1 MAESNPVTGS
11 RDDLRA
17 DTSRCLRM
25 RFSQSSCRRCL
36 EICPHGAV
44 TLDGGLSIKSPQ
56 CRGCLLCTTVCP
68 VGALEAR
75 SDFSLSLAQ
84 LSKLPESILGC
95 VRTKESS
102 HATLA
107 CLGGLA
113 EEHLLAL
120 YQTPAGRLTLNLSL
134 CRDCPNRPMIIVLR
148 QRMDAL
154 LAAGLSG
161 SHGPVAL
168 AESAEEIRGRAEGV
182 NRRSFL
188 KAIRHSLT
196 DSAGIFLSASQK
208 QIDRPGE
215 YGGKRIPIRRELLN
229 RTRTNSPQELEARIG
244 KHFDS
249 SVSFEDNCTG
259 CQGCV
264 AICPTGA
271 LQTAAAEET
280 PLFGQ
285 SLCTGCGLCRE
296 FCMDGGVRLDPGK
309 NEG

>member
-1 MAESNPVTGS
+1 MAESNPVIGS

-17 DTSRCLRM
+17 DISRCLRM

-44 TLDGGLSIKSPQ
+44 SFDGGLSVRSPQ

-75 SDFSLSLAQ
+75 SDFSVCLAQ
-84 LSKLPESILGC
+84 LSKVHEPILGC
-95 VRTKESS
+95 LRTKESS

-113 EEHLLAL
+113 EEHLLVL
-120 YQTPAGRLTLNLSL
+120 NQTLAGRLTLNGSL
-134 CRDCPNRPMIIVLR
+134 CRDCPNRPMIIPLR
-148 QRMDAL
+148 RRMDAL
-154 LAAGLSG
+154 FAAGLSG

-168 AESAEEIRGRAEGV
+168 AESAEDIHGRAEAV

-196 DSAGIFLSASQK
+196 NSAGIFLSASQK
-208 QIDRPGE
+208 KSDRPGE

-229 RTRTNSPQELEARIG
+229 STRTNSSQELEARIG

-249 SVSFEDNCTG
+249 SVSFEETCTR

-264 AICPTGA
+264 AVCPTGA
-271 LQTAAAEET
+271 LQTAATDET
-280 PLFGQ
+280 PIFDQ
-285 SLCTGCGLCRE
+285 SLCTGCGLCYE
-296 FCMDGGVRLDPGK
+296 FCMDGGVRLDQGK